1 MGARGMSDIMQEAL
15 GAAFNQLGLAIVIL
29 STSGGMLLANDLAK
43 AMIEKGGPIRV
54 VDGRLQAKDH
64 AANAELLRAIVSLA
78 QPGLEGREH
87 HLCLARA
94 SETEQAALGCLRP
107 LAITEGR
114 AAALALFIADSSQS
128 NHYAIEAL
136 GKAYGLSKAETRTL
150 RALAETDGI
159 PEAAALLQI
168 SVATVKSHLRK
179 IFRKTKTSRQVDL
192 VHLVECCRTPFR
204 RLDDPDKP
212 K

>member
-1 MGARGMSDIMQEAL
+1 MQEAL
-15 GAAFNQLGLAIVIL
+15 SAAFDQLGLAIVIL
-29 STSGGMLLANDLAK
+29 STSGGMLLANDLAR
-43 AMIEKGGPIRV
+43 AMLEKGAPIRI

-64 AANAELLRAIVSLA
+64 AANVELMRAVASLA

-94 SETEQAALGCLRP
+94 SENEQAALGCLRP
-107 LAITEGR
+107 VAIKDGQ
-114 AAALALFIADSSQS
+114 AAALALFIAEPSQT

-136 GKAYGLSKAETRTL
+136 GKAYRLSKAEARTL

-159 PEAAALLQI
+159 AEAAALLQI

-192 VHLVECCRTPFR
+192 VRLVECSRTPFR
-204 RLDDPDKP
+204 RLDEPEKS